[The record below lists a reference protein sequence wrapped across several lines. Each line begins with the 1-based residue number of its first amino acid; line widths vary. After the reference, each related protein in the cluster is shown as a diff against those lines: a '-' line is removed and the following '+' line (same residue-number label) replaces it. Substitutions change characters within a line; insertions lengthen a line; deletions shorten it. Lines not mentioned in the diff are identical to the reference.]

1 MELFGV
7 QLELEAVRD
16 ARAAWSK
23 AKRQFESDVDLI
35 MARLLNEAAVNYM
48 SVPQISKASGLTPTK
63 VRALMRKHNLNP
75 KRGKRALAAAAAT
88 ALQENSALLGIEP
101 HEMDLM
107 SPLAYLP
114 MGSDL
119 RQELSDHEH
128 TEHVAGC
135 RLCPPVSGN
144 KIEWCRECGLRY
156 DDLKCEH
163 VNTQTTER
171 SVSGNEVTRGYW
183 RHKDG
188 TPCSSYPDS
197 LNFTYAPEASV
208 ACNHGFLRCYTRD
221 EL

>member
-16 ARAAWSK
+16 ARAAWNK

-114 MGSDL
+114 MGSEL
-119 RQELSDHEH
+119 RQELSETKREPGVLQIPMELLEH
-128 TEHVAGC
+128 T
-135 RLCPPVSGN
+135 VSGN
-144 KIEWCRECGLRY
+144 TVTVNR
-156 DDLKCEH
+156 DDLRAVLRAAEYVENVKL
-163 VNTQTTER
+163 
-171 SVSGNEVTRGYW
+171 RGPVD
-183 RHKDG
+183 RLGDTLVLAQMKD
-188 TPCSSYPDS
+188 
-197 LNFTYAPEASV
+197 
-208 ACNHGFLRCYTRD
+208 D
-221 EL
+221 E